1 MKLYSIFRTSR
12 TLCCLEITA
21 GSGQLRTVGRLVVA
35 GERQSGG
42 HTAAQAAGP
51 PALGGRAVEVAGGEG
66 QHRAVH
72 KHVEAG
78 GGGGG
83 RQAGAEAARFAA
95 LFSNVGE
102 VAVVLGQAAAF
113 LLKENRTGKV
123 GKDLSS
129 DKSTVQAG
137 SAVIDITLQG
147 FLFRKDGE
155 EKGG

>member
-35 GERQSGG
+35 GERQSRG

-72 KHVEAG
+72 EHVEAG

-83 RQAGAEAARFAA
+83 REAGAEAAGFPA

-113 LLKENRTGKV
+113 LIKENRTGK
-123 GKDLSS
+123 GFLISS
-129 DKSTVQAG
+129 QEKSTSRQRR
-137 SAVIDITLQG
+137 IFIP
-147 FLFRKDGE
+147 K
-155 EKGG
+155 